1 MERSIFPSMS
11 SDWYYAT
18 SGGAQQGPVGID
30 DLKARHA
37 AGQIP
42 ADALIWREGMENWK
56 PLNEIPE
63 LATSSRLLTG
73 GNPGTPAPAVNPVGD
88 QIYAPPATNP
98 YAGAMGGGL
107 GTKPPTY
114 LWQSIACTILC
125 CLPFGVVGIVYAAK
139 VDGLAASG
147 NMAAALD
154 ASNKAKFW
162 CWMSF
167 GATIIIFVLAALGGA
182 LSA

>member
-1 MERSIFPSMS
+1 
-11 SDWYYAT
+11 
-18 SGGAQQGPVGID
+18 
-30 DLKARHA
+30 
-37 AGQIP
+37 
-42 ADALIWREGMENWK
+42 
-56 PLNEIPE
+56 
-63 LATSSRLLTG
+63 
-73 GNPGTPAPAVNPVGD
+73 VNPVGD

-167 GATIIIFVLAALGGA
+167 GATIVIFVLAALGGA
-182 LSA
+182 LGA